1 MNWSEKLTNA
11 SHCSTHNRYP
21 MSEISIKV
29 TIAGRTYPL
38 TVPASEEPAIRQAEN
53 ALEEGIAFFQK
64 NYAVKDKLDL
74 LAMAALQVAS
84 TRTNAPVKVE
94 TRTVVETVV
103 ERVEVPVDLSPELS
117 RLEALLDEQ
126 LG

>member
-1 MNWSEKLTNA
+1 
-11 SHCSTHNRYP
+11 